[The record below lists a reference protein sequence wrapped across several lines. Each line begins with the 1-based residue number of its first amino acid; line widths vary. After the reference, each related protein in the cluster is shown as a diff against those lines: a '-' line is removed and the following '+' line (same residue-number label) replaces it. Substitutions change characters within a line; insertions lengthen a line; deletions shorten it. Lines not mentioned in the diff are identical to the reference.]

1 MRCGGVMG
9 KSRREFL
16 TQTTLG
22 LFVAATAHRSVA
34 QSSDELP
41 PASPGAFGTAP
52 AVGPEVLT
60 TTFAEAE
67 KLVQFPLTPSELR
80 MAAGSWRK
88 TMASLYGRRPGTRK
102 LALETTLAPA
112 S

>member
-1 MRCGGVMG
+1 MG

-16 TQTTLG
+16 TQTALG
-22 LFVAATAHRSVA
+22 LFAAATAHRTLA

-52 AVGPEVLT
+52 AVGPEVST

-67 KLVQFPLTPSELR
+67 KLVQFPLTAGER
-80 MAAGSWRK
+80 EMAAGSWRK
-88 TMASLYGRRPGTRK
+88 TMASLYERRTGPRK
-102 LALETTLAPA
+102 LALESTLAPIRILIEGI
-112 S
+112 